1 MRFLA
6 VRSWLRDAFDNER
19 SVATTHMIMSQRN
32 YHVWAYLIGFS
43 PILLTIWLVNGAF
56 SVQGIPYFISLVTS
70 TSLTQFPEWLLT
82 TLMYTGW
89 FLVIAT
95 SALEINL
102 FSRGIPGS
110 AGWYAVSYERWG
122 LSAIA
127 MGYDFITTAGGLY
140 GWLLP
145 KLGTTIPSIAVAI
158 ILAIIFTP
166 ATEIIVSFIRR
177 LK

>member
-1 MRFLA
+1 M
-6 VRSWLRDAFDNER
+6 RSWFRSVYDTER
-19 SVATTHMIMSQRN
+19 SVATTHMIMTRHN
-32 YHVWAYLIGFS
+32 YHVWLYLLGFS

-70 TSLTQFPEWLLT
+70 TSLTQFPAWLLT

-89 FLVIAT
+89 FLVVAT

-102 FSRGIPGS
+102 FSRGVPGS
-110 AGWYAVSYERWG
+110 AGWHAVSYERWG

-145 KLGTTIPSIAVAI
+145 KIGAGVPSIFVAI
-158 ILAIIFTP
+158 LLAAIFTP
-166 ATEIIVSFIRR
+166 ACEIIISFIRR